1 MRASR
6 LVIVGL
12 LLVAWALPGL
22 PAEAS
27 VRPKPVLRGPG
38 RGVPSLEEATRN
50 WKRLSSDR
58 RSKGDAMAWNRA
70 VNDLER
76 VSRSS
81 RGNTAVV
88 AMTRAAAAAEEWARL
103 SRGPADAREA
113 VRLYRGVLALNPSA
127 AQRAEATSAAGR
139 VERELVR
146 GAKASAVRH
155 EPSRPPERPVSAPA
169 AAPKSEPSLTKA
181 ERQRLAADAREA
193 AAQLQKVVR
202 QGKSASARRSEW
214 LKPMARLERA
224 ALSLSPSPDGAEA
237 LWSASEGARELAGHS
252 RREDDVRRACE
263 LYLRLAND
271 FPASGHVDDA
281 FIAVAHLERTELHE
295 TAMARRHLQ
304 QAVAA
309 GGDKAG
315 QARELLKALGGPLRE
330 EPKPA
335 ARPIAKATREPA
347 VAPSEKPVEKAPKE
361 ARDDRPSKSKPE
373 TRLVQ
378 TEPKVDAGK
387 APDRSEHPTDVDS
400 VKAIQRRALAET
412 EWSLSEQM
420 GLKVRRIVIDAGH
433 GGHDTGAIGPT
444 GVREKDVTL
453 GVAKEL
459 ASQLRSR
466 GYDVV
471 LTRDG
476 DRYLA
481 LEERTRLANQHRG
494 DLFISIHANAH
505 RSPSQSGVE
514 TYSLNLASDRY
525 AKRLAARENAT
536 AESSASELQ
545 YMLADLATRANTVDS
560 ARLARIVQQS
570 IVQGVAKKFGKPK
583 DHGVKHALFFVLLG
597 AKMPAILVETA
608 FLSNP
613 AEEKKLAGSPY
624 RAALARSIADGVE
637 KFVARRQELAAVDQ

>member
-6 LVIVGL
+6 LLLVGL
-12 LLVAWALPGL
+12 LLMAWGLSALP
-22 PAEAS
+22 ASAS
-27 VRPKPVLRGPG
+27 VRPKPVLHGSG
-38 RGVPSLEEATRN
+38 RGAPSLDEATRN
-50 WKRLSSDR
+50 WKRLSGDR
-58 RSKGDAMAWNRA
+58 KSRNDAMAWNRA

-76 VSRSS
+76 VSRGAK
-81 RGNTAVV
+81 GNAAVV
-88 AMTRAAAAAEEWARL
+88 ALSRAAAAAEEWARL
-103 SRGPADAREA
+103 SRKPTDAREA

-127 AQRAEATSAAGR
+127 AQRKDATSAATR
-139 VERELVR
+139 VERELMS
-146 GAKASAVRH
+146 GAKAPVARGELV
-155 EPSRPPERPVSAPA
+155 ERAT
-169 AAPKSEPSLTKA
+169 SEPKNAPSLSKA
-181 ERQRLAADAREA
+181 ERQRLVADAREA
-193 AAQLQKVVR
+193 ASQLQKVVK
-202 QGKSASARRSEW
+202 QGKAASARRSEW
-214 LKPMARLERA
+214 LKPMARLEKA
-224 ALSLSPSPDGAEA
+224 ALALIPSTEGAEA
-237 LWSASEGARELAGHS
+237 LWNASLGARELAGHS

-263 LYLRLAND
+263 LSLRLVND
-271 FPASGHVDDA
+271 YPTSGYVDDA
-281 FIAVAHLERTELHE
+281 LVEVARLERTELHE
-295 TAMARRHLQ
+295 TTMARRHLQ
-304 QAVAA
+304 QAIAA
-309 GGDKAG
+309 GGDKAS
-315 QARELLKALGGPLRE
+315 QARETLKSLGGPLRE

-335 ARPIAKATREPA
+335 ARPVAKVEREP
-347 VAPSEKPVEKAPKE
+347 VADRPEKAEKQSVSE
-361 ARDDRPSKSKPE
+361 RPGKTKPE
-373 TRLVQ
+373 TRLAR
-378 TEPKVDAGK
+378 TETESEP
-387 APDRSEHPTDVDS
+387 APERAMPHTDVDS

-420 GLKVRRIVIDAGH
+420 GLKVRRIIIDAGH
-433 GGHDTGAIGPT
+433 GGHDVGAIGPT

-453 GVAKEL
+453 GVSKEL
-459 ASQLRSR
+459 ATQLRAR

-476 DRYLA
+476 DRFLA
-481 LEERTRLANQHRG
+481 LEERTQFANQQRG
-494 DLFISIHANAH
+494 DLFISVHANAH
-505 RSPSQSGVE
+505 RSPQQSGVE

-570 IVQGVAKKFGKPK
+570 IVDGVAKKFGKPK

-624 RAALARSIADGVE
+624 RAAVARSIADGVE